1 MACEQFRL
9 FPRRFGFYPYI
20 WLIYLVFPILNLKGY
35 SGYKL
40 LAGYVLVGLFV
51 VTYRQLYWSEGKTY
65 SAWLGLQMLLIAV
78 LCIVYSPY
86 NLYMGFFASNFIGWY
101 TELRR
106 FKQAFIVFTVMI
118 IGLALLSLAKMYGTE
133 GIFLFPFVLMM
144 LISPF
149 GIRSMNRRRMLE
161 KELDQANEVIKE
173 MVKRE
178 ERMRIARDLHDTM
191 GHTLSLITLKSQLV
205 EKLAVKNPERAQA
218 EAREIQRTSRAALR
232 QVRELVSEM
241 RAVSVAEELAEAGE
255 MLRSAEIRLE
265 VDGDAAL
272 PGVSDL
278 TQNILSLCI
287 KEAITN
293 IVKHSGA
300 NLCRIGIGMT
310 AGEVRITVEDN
321 GVGAGLQDRGAEGAA
336 QRRDGNGMKGMAE
349 RLALIDGSLTLGP
362 GTGSGIGSGT
372 GTGTG
377 AGTLLTVVTPR
388 VVKDRKDG
396 ETA

>member
-1 MACEQFRL
+1 MAREQFRL
-9 FPRRFGFYPYI
+9 FPRRFGYYPFI
-20 WLIYLVFPILNLKGY
+20 WLIYLAFPILNLQGY

-40 LAGYVLVGLFV
+40 LGGYALVAIFTV
-51 VTYRQLYWSEGKTY
+51 AYRQLYWTEGKTY

-78 LCIVYSPY
+78 LCIVYSPF
-86 NLYMGFFASNFIGWY
+86 NFYMGFFTSNFVGWY
-101 TELRR
+101 TDLRR
-106 FKQAFIVFTVMI
+106 FKRAFAVFTMMVV
-118 IGLALLSLAKMYGTE
+118 GLALLSFSKMNGTE
-133 GIFLFPFVLMM
+133 WLFLFPFVMMM
-144 LISPF
+144 LITPF

-205 EKLAVKNPERAQA
+205 EKLVVKNPERAQA

-255 MLRSAEIRLE
+255 MLRSAEIGLE

-300 NLCRIGIGMT
+300 DLCRISIGMT

-321 GVGAGLQDRGAEGAA
+321 GVGPGLQDGGAEGAA
-336 QRRDGNGMKGMAE
+336 HRRDGNGMKGMAE

-362 GTGSGIGSGT
+362 GAGIGIGSGT
-372 GTGTG
+372 GTGT
-377 AGTLLTVVTPR
+377 GTLLTVVTPR

>member
-1 MACEQFRL
+1 MALKQFRL
-9 FPRRFGFYPYI
+9 FPRRFGYYPFI
-20 WLIYLVFPILNLKGY
+20 WLIYLVFPILNLQGY

-40 LAGYVLVGLFV
+40 LGGYALVVIFT
-51 VTYRQLYWSEGKTY
+51 VTYRQLYWTEGKTY

-78 LCIVYSPY
+78 LCIVYSPF
-86 NLYMGFFASNFIGWY
+86 NFYMGFFTSNFVGWY
-101 TELRR
+101 TDLRR
-106 FKQAFIVFTVMI
+106 FKRAFAVFTMMVV
-118 IGLALLSLAKMYGTE
+118 GLALLFFSKMYSTE
-133 GIFLFPFVLMM
+133 WLFLFPFVMMM
-144 LISPF
+144 LITPF

-205 EKLAVKNPERAQA
+205 EKLVVKNPERAQA

-255 MLRSAEIRLE
+255 MLRSAEMALE

-287 KEAITN
+287 KEAVTN

-300 NLCRIGIGMT
+300 DLCRIGIEMT

-321 GVGAGLQDRGAEGAA
+321 GVGVGLQDRGAEGAA

-372 GTGTG
+372 GTGP
-377 AGTLLTVVTPR
+377 GTLLTVVTPR

>member
-1 MACEQFRL
+1 MAREQFRL

-255 MLRSAEIRLE
+255 MLRSAEIGLE

-287 KEAITN
+287 KEAVTN

-300 NLCRIGIGMT
+300 DLCRIGIGMT

-321 GVGAGLQDRGAEGAA
+321 GVGPGLQDGGAEGAA
-336 QRRDGNGMKGMAE
+336 HRRDGNGMKGMAE

-362 GTGSGIGSGT
+362 GTGSGIGAGSGT
-372 GTGTG
+372 GT
-377 AGTLLTVVTPR
+377 GTLLTVVTPR

>member
-1 MACEQFRL
+1 MALKQFRL
-9 FPRRFGFYPYI
+9 FPRRFGYYPFI
-20 WLIYLVFPILNLKGY
+20 WLIYLVFPILNLQGY

-40 LAGYVLVGLFV
+40 LGGYALVVIFT
-51 VTYRQLYWSEGKTY
+51 VTYRQLYWTEGKTY

-78 LCIVYSPY
+78 LCIVYSPF
-86 NLYMGFFASNFIGWY
+86 NFYMGFFTSNFVGWY
-101 TELRR
+101 TDLRR
-106 FKQAFIVFTVMI
+106 FKRAFAVFTMMVV
-118 IGLALLSLAKMYGTE
+118 GLALLSFSKLYGTE
-133 GIFLFPFVLMM
+133 WLFLFPFVMMM
-144 LISPF
+144 LITPF

-161 KELDQANEVIKE
+161 KELDQANEVIRE

-255 MLRSAEIRLE
+255 MLRSAEIGLE

-287 KEAITN
+287 KEAVTN

-300 NLCRIGIGMT
+300 DLCRIGIEMT

-321 GVGAGLQDRGAEGAA
+321 GVGVGLQDGRAEGAA
-336 QRRDGNGMKGMAE
+336 HRRDGNGMKGMAE

-362 GTGSGIGSGT
+362 GTGSGIGT
-372 GTGTG
+372 GTGT
-377 AGTLLTVVTPR
+377 LLAVVTPR
-388 VVKDRKDG
+388 IVKDRKDG

>member
-1 MACEQFRL
+1 MALKQFRL
-9 FPRRFGFYPYI
+9 FPRRFGYYPFI
-20 WLIYLVFPILNLKGY
+20 WLIYLVFPILNLQGY

-40 LAGYVLVGLFV
+40 LGGYALVVIFT
-51 VTYRQLYWSEGKTY
+51 VTYRQLYWTEGKTY

-78 LCIVYSPY
+78 LCIVYSPF
-86 NLYMGFFASNFIGWY
+86 NFYMGFFTSNFVGWY
-101 TELRR
+101 TDLRR
-106 FKQAFIVFTVMI
+106 FKRAFAVFTMMVV
-118 IGLALLSLAKMYGTE
+118 GLALLSFSKMYGTE
-133 GIFLFPFVLMM
+133 WLFLFPFVMMM
-144 LISPF
+144 LITPF

-161 KELDQANEVIKE
+161 KELDQANEVIRE

-255 MLRSAEIRLE
+255 MLRSAEIGLE

-287 KEAITN
+287 KEAVTN

-300 NLCRIGIGMT
+300 DLCRIGIEMT

-321 GVGAGLQDRGAEGAA
+321 GVGVGLQDGRAEGAA
-336 QRRDGNGMKGMAE
+336 HRRDGNGMKGMAE

-362 GTGSGIGSGT
+362 GTGSGIGT
-372 GTGTG
+372 GTGT
-377 AGTLLTVVTPR
+377 GTLLTVVTPR
-388 VVKDRKDG
+388 IVKDRKDG

>member
-349 RLALIDGSLTLGP
+349 RLALIDGTLTLGP